1 MNKISNNMKH
11 YNRRKAIKNW
21 KVVKDNLDFMTALNI
36 FKNQTIEGHLYDLVA
51 IRIGGRIFQ
60 PGLANL
66 ESEQF
71 YASEIISNK
80 FEALIPDDQLEEKT
94 YKLRE
99 LVKINNFSGLNWDRI
114 DNMTIDDLFNSL
126 FNVMNRLDSH
136 NKYRIVKNIVESG
149 LYKKQ

>member
-1 MNKISNNMKH
+1 MKR
-11 YNRRKAIKNW
+11 YNRRKAINNW

-36 FKNQTIEGHLYDLVA
+36 FKAQAIEGHLYDLVA
-51 IRIGGRIFQ
+51 IRIKDRIFQ
-60 PGLANL
+60 PGLVDL

-94 YKLRE
+94 YKLQKMFKDNNIGGLKFE
-99 LVKINNFSGLNWDRI
+99 KIE
-114 DNMTIDDLFNSL
+114 NMTIDQLLNHLLWIMDN
-126 FNVMNRLDSH
+126 LDPH
-136 NKYRIVKNIVESG
+136 NKYRIAKNIIETG

>member
-1 MNKISNNMKH
+1 MKH

-36 FKNQTIEGHLYDLVA
+36 FKAQAIEGHLYDLVA
-51 IRIGGRIFQ
+51 IRIKDRIFQ
-60 PGLANL
+60 PGLSNL

-71 YASEIISNK
+71 YASEIIANK

-94 YKLRE
+94 YKLQQMF
-99 LVKINNFSGLNWDRI
+99 KDNNIGGLKFDKI
-114 DNMTIDDLFNSL
+114 DNMTIDQLLNHLLWIIDN
-126 FNVMNRLDSH
+126 LDPH
-136 NKYRIVKNIVESG
+136 NKYSIAKTIIEIG

>member
-1 MNKISNNMKH
+1 MKR
-11 YNRRKAIKNW
+11 YNRRKTIKNW

-36 FKNQTIEGHLYDLVA
+36 FKAQAIEGHLYDLVA
-51 IRIGGRIFQ
+51 IRIKDRIFQ

-66 ESEQF
+66 GSEQF

-94 YKLRE
+94 YKLQQMFKDNNIGGLKFE
-99 LVKINNFSGLNWDRI
+99 KIE
-114 DNMTIDDLFNSL
+114 NMTIDQLLNHLLYIMDN
-126 FNVMNRLDSH
+126 LDPH
-136 NKYRIVKNIVESG
+136 NKYRIAKAIIETG

>member
-1 MNKISNNMKH
+1 MKH

-36 FKNQTIEGHLYDLVA
+36 FKAQAIEGHLYDLVA
-51 IRIGGRIFQ
+51 IRIKDRIFQ
-60 PGLANL
+60 PGLSNL

-71 YASEIISNK
+71 YASEIIANK

-94 YKLRE
+94 YKLQQMF
-99 LVKINNFSGLNWDRI
+99 KDNNIGGLKFDKI
-114 DNMTIDDLFNSL
+114 DNMTIDQLLNHLLWIIDN
-126 FNVMNRLDSH
+126 LDPH
-136 NKYRIVKNIVESG
+136 NKYRIAKTIIETG

>member
-1 MNKISNNMKH
+1 MKR

-36 FKNQTIEGHLYDLVA
+36 FKAQAVEGHLYDLVA
-51 IRIGGRIFQ
+51 IRIKDRIFQ

-94 YKLRE
+94 YKLQQMFKDNNIGGLKFE
-99 LVKINNFSGLNWDRI
+99 KIE
-114 DNMTIDDLFNSL
+114 NMTIDQLLNHLLWIIDN
-126 FNVMNRLDSH
+126 MDPH
-136 NKYRIVKNIVESG
+136 NKYRIANAIIETG

>member
-1 MNKISNNMKH
+1 MKN

-36 FKNQTIEGHLYDLVA
+36 FKAQAIEGHMYDLVA
-51 IRIGGRIFQ
+51 IRIGSRIFQ
-60 PGLANL
+60 PGLADL
-66 ESEQF
+66 EGETF
-71 YASEIISNK
+71 FASEIISNK
-80 FEALIPDDQLEEKT
+80 FEALIPDDKLEEKT

-99 LVKINNFSGLNWDRI
+99 LIKINNFSGLKWDRI
-114 DNMTIDDLFNSL
+114 DNMTIDDIFNSL

-136 NKYRIVKNIVESG
+136 NKYRIVKNIIETG

>member
-1 MNKISNNMKH
+1 MKR
-11 YNRRKAIKNW
+11 YNRRKTIKNW

-36 FKNQTIEGHLYDLVA
+36 FKAQAIEGHHYDLIA
-51 IRIGGRIFQ
+51 IRIKDRIFQ
-60 PGLANL
+60 PGLSNL

-94 YKLRE
+94 YKLQQMFKDNNIGGLKFE
-99 LVKINNFSGLNWDRI
+99 KIE
-114 DNMTIDDLFNSL
+114 NMTIDQLLNHLLWIMDN
-126 FNVMNRLDSH
+126 LDPH
-136 NKYRIVKNIVESG
+136 NKYRIAKTIIETG

>member
-1 MNKISNNMKH
+1 MKH

-36 FKNQTIEGHLYDLVA
+36 FKAQAIEGHLYDLVA
-51 IRIGGRIFQ
+51 IRIGNRIFQ
-60 PGLANL
+60 PGIVDL

-94 YKLRE
+94 YKLQQMF
-99 LVKINNFSGLNWDRI
+99 KDNNIGGLKFEKI
-114 DNMTIDDLFNSL
+114 DNMTIDQLLNHLLWIMDN
-126 FNVMNRLDSH
+126 LDPH
-136 NKYRIVKNIVESG
+136 NKYRIANAIIETG